1 MRFGLQ
7 PVFLTCFPVFVTFL
21 TRTSMYA
28 LLLGRHPPRHGGLH
42 RELASGLLRG
52 LSGRH
57 VAERHTPADN
67 PDWLSFVNNK
77 LLLHEV

>member
-1 MRFGLQ
+1 MRYCSADTLPDMAG
-7 PVFLTCFPVFVTFL
+7 
-21 TRTSMYA
+21 YI
-28 LLLGRHPPRHGGLH
+28 GN
-42 RELASGLLRG
+42 LASGLLRG

-67 PDWLSFVNNK
+67 PDWLSVVNNK